1 MLKTLFDQEYYAKW
15 YSQHINYPN
24 IKEEHCLEVKGGGLC
39 FPLGRGDPLLLIVKW
54 IGFCTS
60 YFWEMRQI
68 EDENVCKSNSIRKE
82 KPFKNNCV
90 SLQHFPKSPHFHS
103 DVQNCRHQFRDYFG
117 IKQTSYA
124 EKRFWSNN
132 VWLNECFYRRSW
144 PMQWWP
150 CEGKVYVKLDNTY
163 VLVIISF
170 VFCSNIRCILDF
182 KDIAVFC

>member
-90 SLQHFPKSPHFHS
+90 PLQHFPKSPHFHS
-103 DVQNCRHQFRDYFG
+103 DVQNCRRQFRDYFG
-117 IKQTSYA
+117 IKQVMQRKGFDQIMYDWMSVSTDA
-124 EKRFWSNN
+124 VDPCNDDLVREKFM
-132 VWLNECFYRRSW
+132 LN
-144 PMQWWP
+144 
-150 CEGKVYVKLDNTY
+150 LT
-163 VLVIISF
+163 
-170 VFCSNIRCILDF
+170 ILMS
-182 KDIAVFC
+182 

>member
-68 EDENVCKSNSIRKE
+68 DDENVCKSNSIRKE

-90 SLQHFPKSPHFHS
+90 PLQHFPKSPHFHS
-103 DVQNCRHQFRDYFG
+103 DVQNCRRQFRDYFG
-117 IKQTSYA
+117 IKQVMQRKGFDQIMYDWMSVSTDTVDPCNDNLVR
-124 EKRFWSNN
+124 EKFM
-132 VWLNECFYRRSW
+132 LN
-144 PMQWWP
+144 
-150 CEGKVYVKLDNTY
+150 LT
-163 VLVIISF
+163 
-170 VFCSNIRCILDF
+170 ILMS
-182 KDIAVFC
+182 